1 MPARNAILVA
11 VPAYV
16 ATAATAGAQP
26 SGSYT
31 HDPHMWG
38 GWGWGGMIL
47 GPIMMILFIAAAVAV
62 VVLVL
67 RALGRVDRQPGKAGP
82 PSMFSKS
89 VLSGSMVLSV
99 VGTCPPHDG
108 VRVGQSLSVK
118 SCEGEYGVQSAK
130 CE

>member
-1 MPARNAILVA
+1 MFAGKAILVA
-11 VPAYV
+11 VPAYI
-16 ATAATAGAQP
+16 ATMATVGAQP

-67 RALGRVDRQPGKAGP
+67 RAFGVGPSRPAGGEGRTALNILNERFARGEIDKDDYEERKRA
-82 PSMFSKS
+82 
-89 VLSGSMVLSV
+89 LS
-99 VGTCPPHDG
+99 D
-108 VRVGQSLSVK
+108 
-118 SCEGEYGVQSAK
+118 
-130 CE
+130 